1 MRRGGYWEMSIGE
14 TNQKKK
20 KKRKKRKIKHKTQTN
35 TKEWEIHRKK
45 DQEIPFL
52 FFQFDL
58 FNLTSFFQIL
68 KKIFIIHLFG
78 IWNLEL
84 LIFIIFTEIVIK
96 HFGYV

>member
-1 MRRGGYWEMSIGE
+1 MGNKYRGNQPEEEEEEEKEKKDKTQNTDKHKRVGNS
-14 TNQKKK
+14 QKK
-20 KKRKKRKIKHKTQTN
+20 RPRN
-35 TKEWEIHRKK
+35 TF
-45 DQEIPFL
+45 PF

-68 KKIFIIHLFG
+68 KKIFIIYLFG